1 VTSSHGLVPEAVAR
15 GMRDGLAPLA
25 RSLAAAGIAPNAVTV
40 SGVLITLAGA
50 AVLVAAG
57 PLPALVPLILGAL
70 ADAVDGQ
77 LARLS
82 GRVTAFGSFLDST
95 LDRVSDASVYAA
107 AALIAVRTSDEPLAL
122 VALWAIVA
130 AFLVSY
136 ARAKAES
143 LGLQAGVGVAPR
155 EARSVLVLLGVALW
169 GVTGERAVFAL
180 AIAITAILAT
190 ITAAQR
196 VRHVARQQR

>member
-1 VTSSHGLVPEAVAR
+1 MTSSHGLVPEAVAR
-15 GMRDGLAPLA
+15 GMRGGLAPLA
-25 RSLAAAGIAPNAVTV
+25 RGLAAAGIAPNTVTV
-40 SGVLITLAGA
+40 AGLVLTLAGA
-50 AVLVAAG
+50 AVLVVAG
-57 PLPALVPLILGAL
+57 PLPALVPLIVGAL

-82 GRVTAFGSFLDST
+82 GRATAFGSFLDST

-107 AALIAVRTSDEPLAL
+107 AALIAVRATDEALAFL
-122 VALWAIVA
+122 ALWAIVA

-143 LGLQAGVGVAPR
+143 LGLRAAVGVAPR

-169 GVTGERAVFAL
+169 GVTGERAFFAF

>member
-1 VTSSHGLVPEAVAR
+1 
-15 GMRDGLAPLA
+15 MRDGLAPLA

-40 SGVLITLAGA
+40 AGVLLTLAGA
-50 AVLVAAG
+50 AVLVIAG
-57 PLPALVPLILGAL
+57 PLPALVPLIVGAL

-107 AALIAVRTSDEPLAL
+107 AALVAVRTSDQALAL
-122 VALWAIVA
+122 LALWAIVA
-130 AFLVSY
+130 GFLVSY

-143 LGLQAGVGVAPR
+143 LGLQAAVGVAPR

-169 GVTGERAVFAL
+169 GVAGERAFFAF